1 MIKRLNF
8 LNINFI
14 EVLNVFIR
22 IINFFA
28 THTYFYVL
36 MFIIQILVIIFYV
49 LMFFFQITQNLLL
62 IQLLKIIYF
71 IHGIIGL
78 LTILDDYIFNNLV
91 KIVYSSIYYLIT
103 IKLFIIVY
111 QNL

>member
-1 MIKRLNF
+1 MIKKLNF

-14 EVLNVFIR
+14 EISDIIIKF
-22 IINFFA
+22 INFFA

-36 MFIIQILVIIFYV
+36 MFILQILVIIAYI
-49 LMFFFQITQNLLL
+49 LMFFFQITYNIFL
-62 IQLLKIIYF
+62 IQMLKIVYF
-71 IHGIIGL
+71 IHGVIGL
-78 LTILDDYIFNNLV
+78 ITILDDYIFNNLV